1 MMNRNVPA
9 IDLEMVLDWAYCEAR
24 VWWQLRAAE
33 ALQKEPAERK
43 ILSGKRLL
51 EEAVRSALYQGYM
64 EREKNQEENLQEN
77 LAVFWK
83 IVLKSWGLL
92 DLRENLAAYSV
103 LYEELLARFGKN
115 GAVRKKDGQ
124 MYENP
129 LWSRYWNM
137 NALSSGLTDLRNKI
151 DREQHKAGI
160 GLGQIP
166 AVKSD
171 IWKDPIG
178 LADAFARSLMI
189 IKKNDFPM
197 ESVVGVGGSAWVNL
211 PQISI
216 RVRPDFIFRS
226 ADDIIFEKHY
236 YGTRRPRTKDILTD
250 YRVKALFSAEYEE
263 SGKKAAS
270 IIIRH
275 MMSGETEMIKPR
287 RAASINEISSMAE
300 AVHRRINANDYSG
313 PRMVNGW
320 EACGT
325 CDYKPLCLSEE
336 GLMKR
341 FNLPLSGKTALAS
354 ELMKGIQNLLG
365 KYTDEELAIGGD
377 VVKVLLPWIE
387 KNPGLADEQIDWLL
401 SRESVEQ

>member
-1 MMNRNVPA
+1 MNRNVPA

-43 ILSGKRLL
+43 ILSGKMLL
-51 EEAVRSALYQGYM
+51 AEAVRSALYQGYM
-64 EREKNQEENLQEN
+64 EREKNQEANLQEL

-83 IVLKSWGLL
+83 TVLKSWGLL

-103 LYEELLARFGKN
+103 LYEELLARFGKD
-115 GAVRKKDGQ
+115 GDIRKKDGKI
-124 MYENP
+124 YKNP
-129 LWSRYWNM
+129 IWCYYWSTY
-137 NALSSGLTDLRNKI
+137 ALSSGLTDLRIKI
-151 DREQHKAGI
+151 DKEQHKAGI
-160 GLGQIP
+160 GSGQIP
-166 AVKSD
+166 AMKSD
-171 IWKDPIG
+171 IWKEPIG
-178 LADAFARSLMI
+178 LADAFSRSLMI
-189 IKKNDFPM
+189 IKKNAFPM
-197 ESVVGVGGSAWVNL
+197 DSVVGVGGSAWVNL
-211 PQISI
+211 PHISI

-226 ADDIIFEKHY
+226 GDDLVYEKHY
-236 YGTRRPRTKDILTD
+236 YGARRPTTKEILTD
-250 YRVKALFSAEYEE
+250 YRVKALFSAEHEE

-270 IIIRH
+270 IIVRH
-275 MMSGETEMIKPR
+275 MMSGETERIKPR

-341 FNLPLSGKTALAS
+341 FNLPLSGKTALAR

-365 KYTDEELAIGGD
+365 KYTAEELAIGGD
-377 VVKVLLPWIE
+377 VVKILLPWIE
-387 KNPGLADEQIDWLL
+387 KNPGLADKQIDWLL
-401 SRESVEQ
+401 YREGVEQ